1 MAVDIGAGSG
11 RIFTGAYDGKRL
23 TIAEEC
29 RFFHKSITVRGESY
43 LNFLGIWDAVKDGM
57 MSCLAK
63 KQVPSSIGFDS
74 FAPDFYLRGNLSE
87 SLCLGAFWVCWCT
100 GQ

>member
-29 RFFHKSITVRGESY
+29 RFFHKSINVRGESY
-43 LNFLGIWDAVKDGM
+43 LNFLGIWD
-57 MSCLAK
+57 
-63 KQVPSSIGFDS
+63 S
-74 FAPDFYLRGNLSE
+74 FAPDFCMVDGEGTFFGNILSYRTM
-87 SLCLGAFWVCWCT
+87 LAT
-100 GQ
+100 NI